1 MRHFHSLRT
10 APALAGCAT
19 ALVLAAL
26 LAWLA
31 LPPRT
36 APAPDGAPASG
47 FSGARAL
54 AHVTALAQAP
64 RPVGSA
70 ANAAARAYLVAQ
82 IRALGLAPEIQTE
95 TVQASSVNMMAHV
108 SITLAEVHNVL
119 VRKPGVLRRH
129 GAAGAGQGQGQS
141 ERDAILVAARYDSG
155 KDSVGAADG
164 ALSAAAMLEAL
175 RVLQAGPPLDN
186 DLLFVFTDAD
196 GAQALGSRGL
206 VQSHPWA
213 RRARVALRF
222 DNPGNR
228 GPLRLIDASHADGFT
243 VDAWARLPSG
253 AASGDAFMA
262 ALYQALPQRAAGD
275 ALAASGA
282 SVLQFATTGGPLG
295 DAYGNVF
302 GGPGHDIPQRLS
314 RASLQ
319 QEGDAMLALLR
330 HFGNAVL
337 PSSSTGAPRG
347 RVFFTVPLL
356 GAVHYV
362 LALAW
367 PLALLA
373 TLLTALACR
382 RAVRRQ
388 GIAGAD
394 IVHGAFGFLFMA
406 ALAVFL
412 TFLCRDA
419 MAGLRARYDVGMLVA
434 DDSVRWQL
442 LAFLSLALAL
452 FLPLQRRLQ
461 ARLGAAVAALG
472 AIVVA
477 NVFLLLCCRFAPG
490 ASYVLAWPLLAAQA
504 AWLVLA
510 SPRARAWPPHLAR
523 RVRLALPAAAA
534 LPALALIL
542 PAAYDGMAY
551 LSPQWL
557 VLPCV
562 LLCFAPALCGQLL
575 AELDARLRAGTPLL
589 AGPLLAG
596 ALLLGGAG
604 CIGMAYAASP
614 AWPALPAPNRLVYLK
629 DALTWRAF
637 WLHPPQPLDAW
648 TRQVFPTSRT
658 PLPMPYTFA
667 GGSPLWQAAAPR
679 IDAIS
684 YPYLI
689 IEKDQR
695 PGMRR
700 HVEFLLRSKN
710 GAPELTLTLI
720 GADTLRSSVNGRLL
734 TERRHR
740 GWKMTLHGMGDR
752 ELRFAFDL
760 LGDPAFTVYIQEH
773 IPGLPMRY
781 LPARAATMP
790 ALLPQTGTTV
800 AADILVFRGQ

>member
-1 MRHFHSLRT
+1 MRLLSSLRV
-10 APALAGCAT
+10 APALAGCA
-19 ALVLAAL
+19 AYLVLAAL
-26 LAWLA
+26 LAWPA
-31 LPPRT
+31 LQPRA
-36 APAPDGAPASG
+36 APAAGSAPVSG
-47 FSGARAL
+47 FSSARAF
-54 AHVTALAQAP
+54 AHVNALAQAP
-64 RPVGSA
+64 RPVGSD

-82 IRALGLAPEIQTE
+82 IRALGLEPEIQTE

-119 VRKPGVLRRH
+119 VRKPGVVRRH
-129 GAAGAGQGQGQS
+129 K
-141 ERDAILVAARYDSG
+141 ERDAVLVAARYDSG
-155 KDSVGAADG
+155 KDTLGAADG

-186 DLLFVFTDAD
+186 DLLFVFTDGD
-196 GAQALGSRGL
+196 GAEALGTRGL

-228 GPLRLIDASHADGFT
+228 GPLQLIDASHADGFS
-243 VDAWARLPSG
+243 VDAWARLGSE
-253 AASGDAFMA
+253 AVSGDAFMA

-314 RASLQ
+314 RTTLQ

-330 HFGNAVL
+330 HFGNAAL
-337 PSSSTGAPRG
+337 PSSPAPAVRG
-347 RVFFTVPLL
+347 QVFFTVPVL
-356 GAVHYV
+356 GTLHYP

-373 TLLTALACR
+373 TLLTALACH

-388 GIAGAD
+388 GIAVTD

-412 TFLCRDA
+412 TFLCREA
-419 MAGLRARYDVGMLVA
+419 MAGLRARYDVGVLVA
-434 DDSVRWQL
+434 DEGVRWQL
-442 LAFLSLALAL
+442 LAFLSMPAAL
-452 FLPLQRRLQ
+452 FLLLQRRLQ
-461 ARLGAAVAALG
+461 ARLTAAVAALG

-477 NVFLLLCCRFAPG
+477 NLFLLLCCRFAPG
-490 ASYVLAWPLLAAQA
+490 AGYVLAWPLLAAQA
-504 AWLVLA
+504 AWLVPA
-510 SPRARAWPPHLAR
+510 SRRVQAWPPRWVRTAR
-523 RVRLALPAAAA
+523 VALPAAAA

-542 PAAYDGMAY
+542 PAAYDGIAY

-557 VLPCV
+557 VVPCV
-562 LLCFAPALCGQLL
+562 LLCFAPALCGPLL
-575 AELDARLRAGTPLL
+575 AELDARLRAGAPLL
-589 AGPLLAG
+589 AGPLLA
-596 ALLLGGAG
+596 APLLTAPLLLGSAA

-614 AWPALPAPNRLVYLK
+614 AWPALPAPNKLLYLK
-629 DALTWRAF
+629 DSLTWRAF
-637 WLHPPQPLDAW
+637 WLHPPQALDAW
-648 TRQVFPTSRT
+648 TKQVFPTSRA

-679 IDAIS
+679 IDAIA
-684 YPYLI
+684 YPCLT
-689 IEKDQR
+689 IEKDER
-695 PGMRR
+695 PGARR

-734 TERRHR
+734 TDRRHR
-740 GWKMTLHGMGDR
+740 GWKMTLHGMGGR

-760 LGDPAFTVYIQEH
+760 LGDPAFTVYVQEH

-781 LPARAATMP
+781 LPARAADMP

-800 AADILVFRGQ
+800 AADILAFRGQ